1 MRFRFSEDAACFAA
15 ATLVVVLAARLLI
28 GAATELV
35 EQTGV
40 TTGFFGLSV
49 LAVVTSLPEIA
60 VSIAGIRAGSNDPV
74 VGNLLG
80 SHAFTMVILFILE
93 VVKGSGPLLAY
104 AEPSVLVGNLF
115 AVVLTALVV
124 RGALSQAES

>member
-1 MRFRFSEDAACFAA
+1 MGHCPVWPYLPVGSVVAARDAPRVYYEYRSERHPAGCVGGSQEAACFVA

-35 EQTGV
+35 EQTEV

-60 VSIAGIRAGSNDPV
+60 VSIAGIRAGCYDLV

-80 SHAFTMVILFILE
+80 SHAL
-93 VVKGSGPLLAY
+93 PW
-104 AEPSVLVGNLF
+104 
-115 AVVLTALVV
+115 
-124 RGALSQAES
+124 